1 MFEKDSC
8 FRLGH
13 ISKLHGYKGE
23 LSIHLETE
31 DPEEYSEL
39 ESVFV
44 EYDQKL
50 IPFFLEHIHLQNK
63 GFAIVRFQD
72 IDSEKKAKLL
82 VGCNL
87 FLPLEV
93 LPENAEPDSQCDGL
107 SGYTVQDKSFG
118 VVGKFV
124 QLINLSGNLLLE
136 IDNNGNEILIPKQKE
151 FIVEIDRKQ
160 KVIHIDAPKGLLDIY
175 FGEEEE

>member
-1 MFEKDSC
+1 MFEKDTC

-23 LSIHLETE
+23 LSILLETD
-31 DPEEYSEL
+31 DPDEYSEL

-50 IPFFLEHIHLQNK
+50 IPFFLEHIHIQNK

-72 IDSEKKAKLL
+72 IDTEKKAKLL

-87 FLPLEV
+87 YLPLEV
-93 LPENAEPDSQCDGL
+93 LPENAEPDSQYDGL
-107 SGYTVQDKSFG
+107 AGYTVQDKTFG
-118 VVGKFV
+118 EIGKFI

-136 IDNNGNEILIPKQKE
+136 IDFNGTEVLIPKQKE
-151 FIVEIDRKQ
+151 FILEIDRKK
-160 KVIHIDAPKGLLDIY
+160 KVILIDAPAGLLNIY